1 MIGWSEP
8 EINGGSEIIQYVVEK
23 CDVTRGSRTWVVV
36 GTVGP
41 SEKTFRALR
50 LFQGNLYLFR
60 VVAEN
65 QAGPGPSVELAEP
78 VMAKLPYG
86 TLRSLLIYYFM
97 HVFCLVGW
105 SENMNRCLVTQS
117 ISFVYSCIVLVLA
130 TFLLFLIHT
139 WYFLWQNGN
148 LLVIN
153 SMTERTCFVRCLIL
167 DNVLCELVVWFAFTF
182 RTTVLTCSIM

>member
-23 CDVTRGSRTWVVV
+23 CDVTRGSRTWVVA

-41 SEKTFRALR
+41 SEKTFRASR

-65 QAGPGPSVELAEP
+65 QAGPGPAVELADP

-86 TLRSLLIYYFM
+86 MLLSLYLITLCRHI
-97 HVFCLVGW
+97 W
-105 SENMNRCLVTQS
+105 
-117 ISFVYSCIVLVLA
+117 
-130 TFLLFLIHT
+130 
-139 WYFLWQNGN
+139 
-148 LLVIN
+148 
-153 SMTERTCFVRCLIL
+153 
-167 DNVLCELVVWFAFTF
+167 
-182 RTTVLTCSIM
+182 